1 MNFVIFF
8 FPFFF
13 LLGYI
18 RKFTARKHNES
29 ERLCVKFHDSF
40 AMFGKNSS
48 YSREV
53 VLRVVLQFVEE
64 RKRSFVNDRRRIF
77 CNVRYFDVRRGGMK
91 IYERA
96 CMEEIRTKVRVS

>member
-1 MNFVIFF
+1 
-8 FPFFF
+8 
-13 LLGYI
+13 
-18 RKFTARKHNES
+18 
-29 ERLCVKFHDSF
+29 
-40 AMFGKNSS
+40 MFGKNSS

-64 RKRSFVNDRRRIF
+64 RKRSFVNDGRRIF
-77 CNVRYFDVRRGGMK
+77 CNDISIRRGGMK

>member
-8 FPFFF
+8 FLFFF

-64 RKRSFVNDRRRIF
+64 RKRSFVNDGRRIF
-77 CNVRYFDVRRGGMK
+77 CNDISMFGGEGIENLRESMYGRDSDK
-91 IYERA
+91 G
-96 CMEEIRTKVRVS
+96 

>member
-1 MNFVIFF
+1 
-8 FPFFF
+8 
-13 LLGYI
+13 
-18 RKFTARKHNES
+18 
-29 ERLCVKFHDSF
+29 
-40 AMFGKNSS
+40 MFGKNSS